1 MPRERVSIKGTR
13 QGLRILLDPE
23 GEFEEVFRELEERLS
38 SGNGFFA
45 GASVDIFTGGRK
57 LSPELLAELSEL
69 VEKRFGLSIGLIDQR
84 RHSPEESPCEPG
96 ARSRGG
102 EETASAERVE
112 PTLLV
117 KRTLRSGQSVRFK
130 GNVVIVGD
138 VNPGAEV
145 VATGDVIV
153 IGVLRGM
160 VHAGAAGNR
169 AAVVTAF
176 RLAPTQLRIAD
187 VITRAPD
194 NASLPSVPEVARIK
208 DGCVVIEEYVS

>member
-23 GEFEEVFRELEERLS
+23 GEFEEVLQELEERLN
-38 SGNGFFA
+38 SGNGFFT
-45 GASVDIFTGGRK
+45 GASVDIYTGGRE
-57 LSPELLAELSEL
+57 LRPEHWAALAEL
-69 VEKRFGLSIGLIDQR
+69 VGKRFGLRIGVIDQR
-84 RHSPEESPCEPG
+84 RQPPEELPYGPV
-96 ARSRGG
+96 RNQGG
-102 EETASAERVE
+102 EEAALADRVE